1 MKTVTTTLAAAAVLA
16 TLAGC
21 AATGPGG
28 TVGPAADAPTVK
40 VGDRWVYRGKD
51 GYRVAIVWD
60 ETHEITGVG
69 PEGITVR
76 VTGKGPTIDFQ
87 RAEAWSAPGIVRS
100 GAVFESETDRFDPA
114 LIRYKYPL
122 TTGETWN
129 QAVRDLNKPAGPYG
143 SIQRRVTVA
152 GYESVST
159 PAGKFSAI
167 KLQIFMRLDD
177 ETFWRFPTEC
187 NYLVWYAPAV
197 GAMVRAEQRSQYRE
211 RGGMSSFTVPGQ
223 YATLELVSYTHGAR

>member
-1 MKTVTTTLAAAAVLA
+1 MKPLTRILAAALLA

-28 TVGPAADAPTVK
+28 TAGPAADAPTVK

-60 ETHEITGVG
+60 ETHEITGIG
-69 PEGITVR
+69 PDGINVR

-87 RAEAWSAPGIVRS
+87 RAEVWSAPGIVRS

-122 TTGETWN
+122 TTGETWD
-129 QAVRDLNKPAGPYG
+129 QTLRDLDKPAGPFG
-143 SIQRRVTVA
+143 PIQRQVTVG
-152 GYESVST
+152 GYESVAT
-159 PAGKFSAI
+159 PAGTFNAI
-167 KLQIFMRLDD
+167 KMRIFMRLDD
-177 ETFWRFPTEC
+177 GTFWRYPTEC

-197 GAMVRAEQRSQYRE
+197 GAMVREEQRSQYRE
-211 RGGMSSFTVPGQ
+211 KSGRESAVLPGQ
-223 YATLELVSYTHGAR
+223 YATLELVSYTPGAR